1 MHIKVRTRKRN
12 CQPVRT
18 EVCARTRPKARRPPI
33 APGRVPVMH
42 KLILNASSR
51 LWKVRSILHMRHHI
65 LIHALGVPE
74 REVVYHS
81 CVVSLGVVSSK
92 YTIQQHRIPHRF
104 ADSKEN
110 AQSQETAVT
119 LRIHEGERSHAPE
132 AKRQEEAVR
141 IIKLSGA

>member
-1 MHIKVRTRKRN
+1 
-12 CQPVRT
+12 
-18 EVCARTRPKARRPPI
+18 
-33 APGRVPVMH
+33 MH

-51 LWKVRSILHMRHHI
+51 LWKVRSILHMPHHI

-92 YTIQQHRIPHRF
+92 STTQQRRAPHRF

-110 AQSQETAVT
+110 AQSQKAAIT
-119 LRIHEGERSHAPE
+119 LRIYEGERSHAPE
-132 AKRQEEAVR
+132 AKRQEEAVSTVSCLAHIEDVAR
-141 IIKLSGA
+141 YSQAICADGTLQN